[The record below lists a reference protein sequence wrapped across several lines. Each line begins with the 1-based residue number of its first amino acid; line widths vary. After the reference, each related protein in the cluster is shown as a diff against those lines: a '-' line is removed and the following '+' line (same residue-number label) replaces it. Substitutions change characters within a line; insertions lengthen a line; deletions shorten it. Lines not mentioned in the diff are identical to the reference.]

1 MGRVRIGTC
10 SDPADAAVVRS
21 VFDAHEIPIVIN
33 AEQHASVLG
42 GLGGAFVP
50 LHIYVNDEYAE
61 EAAALLAD
69 MRRDDE
75 SDPER
80 AGDEA
85 RAGDDAGDE
94 AGDAAGDTASDEPR
108 DEPAV
113 ELQVERRRR
122 TAIALLLGCCVT
134 FGTAHMSTGAW
145 LRGMAIAGLEALA
158 IKYMVA
164 GNMDLGTL
172 ILVACVA
179 TDVIGGIWRAR
190 TLTPQP
196 RKVRLPVARARR

>member
-10 SDPADAAVVRS
+10 SGPADAAFVRS
-21 VFDAHEIPIVIN
+21 AFDAHQIPIVIN

-50 LHIYVNDEYAE
+50 LHIYVDDAHAE
-61 EAAALLAD
+61 DAAALLAD
-69 MRRDDE
+69 LRSRDE
-75 SDPER
+75 PDPEL
-80 AGDEA
+80 AAEEA
-85 RAGDDAGDE
+85 AAAAEDDAGD
-94 AGDAAGDTASDEPR
+94 APVD
-108 DEPAV
+108 
-113 ELQVERRRR
+113 LQVERRRR

-145 LRGMAIAGLEALA
+145 LRGMALAGLEVLG
-158 IKYMVA
+158 IMYMVD

-190 TLTPQP
+190 TGQP
-196 RKVRLPVARARR
+196 RPRKAKLPVARARR